1 MLVPLQAAPIHE
13 LGGKALAL
21 RRLADR
27 GLPVPEAW
35 ILPFGAFAEVLS
47 LHGLRGNEADFGKR
61 IREVRLPFSLTAP
74 APLCA
79 VRSSAEGEDGGSRSF
94 AGQYASVLGVVPSEF
109 EAAVR
114 TVWASAAGAAAYRGQ
129 EGCARMAVLVQPL
142 VDARVSGVMFT
153 INPVSGSWR
162 EMAVEAV
169 WGLGDEL
176 VGGQVVPDRY
186 GLRRPRRTPS
196 PVQRAL
202 ARVRLEKT
210 HEEIAPQSSER
221 VVGRTGIECRDVDA
235 PFARKLMEEELL
247 ALGRLGL
254 KAESALGGPQDVEWA
269 LDRGG
274 RFVVLQSRPITAA
287 PRLPRGG
294 ATLWT
299 RRFLGERFPR
309 GVSPLGWSIVGPLLE
324 SFVAYPATTA
334 RFLGGDAPF
343 RVVQGH
349 PYLNATVFRHLAFKW
364 PGFPPPRFMLEFFP
378 PDEAEAWVRRA
389 AAPPDLRVYAS
400 ILTTTL
406 VEQRWKRFRWNPFT
420 NHLAWRDY
428 ANSLDG
434 RLAALEQAPPAAAI
448 EVVVPILRDYVK
460 VHITSLLF
468 ANLWWQWTEGHLD
481 DEQARVLLQPGAGSI
496 TARINAELRA
506 LDRASLPAFLQR
518 HGHRSDASWELWS
531 TRWHEVP
538 ETVLAMAEMA
548 RSAPPPPPQADVE
561 ARIRGLGPVLS
572 RAVRL
577 TRAYLVLREEQR
589 WHLDRIFDRLKARLL
604 LLGRE
609 LFPDEPEAIRFLRV
623 EELSLPP
630 PMRSVVL
637 GRRRDEQPMSN
648 PPDFLRG
655 DEAIPL
661 PSRASARIQG
671 LGISPGVVSGRVRVL
686 LSPAQGAEL
695 APGEILVTRST
706 DPEWTSLFARAGG
719 MILELGSMLSHGAV
733 VAREYRVPAVA
744 NIRGATQILTTGME
758 VTLDGRSGA
767 VWVAVRAPTE
777 ATRPRG
783 EVPSP
788 E

>member
-1 MLVPLQAAPIHE
+1 
-13 LGGKALAL
+13 
-21 RRLADR
+21 
-27 GLPVPEAW
+27 
-35 ILPFGAFAEVLS
+35 
-47 LHGLRGNEADFGKR
+47 
-61 IREVRLPFSLTAP
+61 
-74 APLCA
+74 
-79 VRSSAEGEDGGSRSF
+79 
-94 AGQYASVLGVVPSEF
+94 
-109 EAAVR
+109 
-114 TVWASAAGAAAYRGQ
+114 
-129 EGCARMAVLVQPL
+129 
-142 VDARVSGVMFT
+142 
-153 INPVSGSWR
+153 
-162 EMAVEAV
+162 
-169 WGLGDEL
+169 
-176 VGGQVVPDRY
+176 
-186 GLRRPRRTPS
+186 
-196 PVQRAL
+196 
-202 ARVRLEKT
+202 
-210 HEEIAPQSSER
+210 
-221 VVGRTGIECRDVDA
+221 
-235 PFARKLMEEELL
+235 
-247 ALGRLGL
+247 
-254 KAESALGGPQDVEWA
+254 
-269 LDRGG
+269 
-274 RFVVLQSRPITAA
+274 
-287 PRLPRGG
+287 
-294 ATLWT
+294 
-299 RRFLGERFPR
+299 
-309 GVSPLGWSIVGPLLE
+309 LLE